1 MSLDF
6 SIPITGYEFIAIV
19 ISILALIMP
28 VIIWIIKNIFIK
40 AKLEIYPTNQLKL
53 LYNESGSYINLD
65 FSIGCKYKNVV
76 VQNIETII
84 TRENDGKKLELI
96 QSTFKS
102 PVYSAIGS
110 NFLSSNETAHPFKIE
125 ENGLINIFL
134 EESIK
139 NSETINKLSEIHNN
153 KLKDFI
159 IGDNYD
165 KDFEK
170 FKNKDDY
177 NEMYAKL
184 YEELFWKKGKYEM
197 QLIIKYNKKEQYV
210 KKYIFEI
217 NEKESKLFEHNVE
230 EALLCR
236 LKNIYQI
243 PTNFYYGNKNYNEV
257 K

>member
-1 MSLDF
+1 MKLDF
-6 SIPITGYEFIAIV
+6 SVPITGYEFIAI
-19 ISILALIMP
+19 ILSILALIMP
-28 VIIWIIKNIFIK
+28 LIIWIIKTFFVK

-65 FSIGCKYKNVV
+65 FSIECKHKNVI
-76 VQNIETII
+76 VQNIETVI

-96 QSTFKS
+96 QSVFKS

-125 ENGLINIFL
+125 ANGLINIFL

-139 NSETINKLSEIHNN
+139 NTETINKLSEIHKN
-153 KLKDFI
+153 KLKDFKI
-159 IGDNYD
+159 NGNYEED
-165 KDFEK
+165 IEK
-170 FKNKDDY
+170 FKHKDDY
-177 NEMYAKL
+177 NVMYAKL
-184 YEELFWKKGKYEM
+184 YDELFWKKGKYTM
-197 QLIIKYNKKEQYV
+197 QLIIKYNKNKQYM

-217 NEKESKLFEHNVE
+217 DDKEAKLFEKNVE

-236 LKNIYQI
+236 LKNMHNIESI
-243 PTNFYYGNKNYNEV
+243 FYFGNKNYNEI